1 MVDISGIYWFAL
13 LMLLNVVYI
22 KAASGFT
29 WGEMLRGLKKVKN
42 D

>member
-1 MVDISGIYWFAL
+1 MVSFEGIQFFATL
-13 LMLLNVVYI
+13 VAINVVYI
-22 KAASGFT
+22 KFASGFT